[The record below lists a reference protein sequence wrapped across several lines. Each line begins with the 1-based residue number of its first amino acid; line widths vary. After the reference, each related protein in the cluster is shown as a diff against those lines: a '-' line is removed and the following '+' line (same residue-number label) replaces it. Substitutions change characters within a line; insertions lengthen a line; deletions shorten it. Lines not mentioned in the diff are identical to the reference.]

1 MFPCA
6 SESSCDRAL
15 QKRCLEERLV
25 RISKG
30 IYAIGQA
37 RMADLIPEVM
47 PKLGYQILAG
57 QTPKGYSQ
65 YCGGRV
71 WRLDRACH
79 RRIRRQGVYAY
90 FETPGGEIVDPKDL
104 KESTHTLPTQQ
115 EVEENYHSYIHCH
128 SMARAEK
135 ELIVKQAVAAFE
147 SFEDERCTLALT
159 GGTSLAF
166 YHRLLAR
173 FSEDIDIQFVLRED
187 IEKSTPEER
196 ATQILDI
203 GQRFLEHIHS
213 ELPYLVYRRKKG
225 RIQKQGK
232 MQSFIFDYESN
243 ITEDDSEVLKGIKFE
258 LVDVQIFRSL
268 VYRRGK
274 SGSTRSIRFAN

>member
-1 MFPCA
+1 MISVFYFQYNSLVKINNIGLYLNPMNQLDLKSGLVRQSERQLLSRKMSVQSIAQRDLDRLIEEPGRHAILRRELVNVSSA

-15 QKRCLEERLV
+15 QKKCLEERLV

-104 KESTHTLPTQQ
+104 KESTHTLPSQQ

-135 ELIVKQAVAAFE
+135 ELIVKQALAAM
-147 SFEDERCTLALT
+147 EDFHDDRCTFALT

-166 YHRLLAR
+166 YYRLVAR
-173 FSEDIDIQFVLRED
+173 FSEDIDIQFR
-187 IEKSTPEER
+187 
-196 ATQILDI
+196 
-203 GQRFLEHIHS
+203 
-213 ELPYLVYRRKKG
+213 
-225 RIQKQGK
+225 
-232 MQSFIFDYESN
+232 
-243 ITEDDSEVLKGIKFE
+243 
-258 LVDVQIFRSL
+258 
-268 VYRRGK
+268 
-274 SGSTRSIRFAN
+274 STR